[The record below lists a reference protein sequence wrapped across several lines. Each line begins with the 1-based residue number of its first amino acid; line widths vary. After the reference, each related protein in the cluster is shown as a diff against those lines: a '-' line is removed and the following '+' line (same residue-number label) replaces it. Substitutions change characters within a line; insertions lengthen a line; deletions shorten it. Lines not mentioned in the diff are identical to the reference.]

1 MQICIFISLTLSVL
15 RLNRRICFF
24 FSSVKERERV
34 KFHSKPSQCHSPPL
48 VSFTILSVRA
58 FTFSTSE
65 LCISVFLN
73 LAFWLA
79 RLFRF
84 KHLDIILFIGQLFAK
99 MIFILKSFLFLF
111 LYFLFIFYFSLVCSF
126 LPFCAHYGHKRP
138 KWFLHT
144 EKNLKFINLRIPF
157 PC

>member
-1 MQICIFISLTLSVL
+1 MCCDWIEEFFFF
-15 RLNRRICFF
+15 FF
-24 FSSVKERERV
+24 FSSVKEWERV

-48 VSFTILSVRA
+48 ASFTISNVRA

-73 LAFWLA
+73 LTLWLA

-99 MIFILKSFLFLF
+99 IIFILKSFLF
-111 LYFLFIFYFSLVCSF
+111 LYFLFIFYFSLACSF
-126 LPFCAHYGHKRP
+126 LPFYAHYGHKRP
-138 KWFLHT
+138 KWLRRLWNDFCQFLHT
-144 EKNLKFINLRIPF
+144 EKKPQIH
-157 PC
+157 